1 MKNKFCIF
9 YLFLLQGVLLIAQAP
24 DLQWSKTF
32 GGSSFDNAWR
42 ITKSGDGNFYIGG
55 YIESVDGDIEENNG
69 VIDYWII
76 KNDEGGDLLWVKNFG
91 GTSVDILTTILA
103 TNDSGFI
110 AGGYTYSNDGD
121 VSGNHGSTDY
131 WVIKVDA
138 EGNLQW
144 QRTYGGSSTDI
155 LRSINITSDEGYI
168 LTGDA
173 RSDDGDISE
182 HHGTTDES
190 DYWIVKID
198 SEGEI
203 EWEHSYG
210 GTDDDEPKSMLVLSN
225 GDLVV
230 SGWSKSN
237 DDDISFNHG
246 DRDVWVL
253 KLDAYGNI
261 LWEKSYGS
269 NGDDYCY
276 SSVCTN
282 ANNLIFSGS
291 TDSNNGDVTGYH
303 GGFYDVWVFMT
314 DSVGNLEWS
323 KTYGGNDE
331 EQSFDIVRTVDSN
344 FIFTGYSFSSDDDVL
359 INYGE
364 DDAWVVKIDS
374 LGNLIWQLSLGG
386 TDRDQ
391 LYSIIEADEDTY
403 MLAGATLSTD
413 GDITINQGETDFWVV
428 RIGPPC
434 TPLLFYADADSDGY
448 GNILSDSLTCF
459 MPIGFVSDSTDC
471 NDANNLIHPF
481 AEDICNSIDDNC
493 NGAIDEDAVF
503 ILQYADA
510 DGDGFGDILNDST
523 SCFEITGYVID
534 NTDCND
540 TVALINPSAIENCN
554 LLDDNCNALI
564 DEGLILYTFY
574 ADADGD
580 NYGDADVTFIS
591 CFEDVPGYI
600 SDSTDCDDTNNLIY
614 PGAEELCNYLDDD
627 CDGIIDDN
635 LSYIYS
641 YQDADGDDFG
651 NIEIDS
657 LACTIPEGFVEDDSD
672 CDDTNPA
679 IYPGAEETLNG
690 IDDNCNELI
699 DEGLAIENTLLTEIK
714 IYPNPAI
721 DILQIDY
728 SGNETCAIQILNI
741 AGENIYS
748 DKLTAHLTINIQY
761 LPKGIYLL
769 KIVSTE
775 NQGAFNFVK
784 E

>member
-1 MKNKFCIF
+1 M
-9 YLFLLQGVLLIAQAP
+9 FLLQGVLLIAQAP

-42 ITKSGDGNFYIGG
+42 IIKSGDGNFYIGG

-523 SCFEITGYVID
+523 SCFE
-534 NTDCND
+534 
-540 TVALINPSAIENCN
+540 
-554 LLDDNCNALI
+554 
-564 DEGLILYTFY
+564 
-574 ADADGD
+574 
-580 NYGDADVTFIS
+580 
-591 CFEDVPGYI
+591 DVPGYI

-614 PGAEELCNYLDDD
+614 PGVEEICNYLDDD

-657 LACTIPEGFVEDDSD
+657 LACTIPDGFVEDDSD
-672 CDDTNPA
+672 CDDTNPVV
-679 IYPGAEETLNG
+679 YPGAEETLNG
-690 IDDNCNELI
+690 VDDNCNALI
-699 DEGLAIENTLLTEIK
+699 DEGLTIENTLLSEIK

-728 SGNETCAIQILNI
+728 SGNETGEIEILNI
-741 AGENIYS
+741 EGENIYL
-748 DKLTAHLTINIQY
+748 DKLTAHLTINIQN
-761 LPKGIYLL
+761 LPAGIYLL
-769 KIVSTE
+769 KIISTE
-775 NQGAFNFVK
+775 SQGVFNIVK
-784 E
+784 D